1 MNDEIDMLQ
10 LLCVGARL
18 NPQPSR
24 ALPQRSYGD
33 PAKLVRLQGET
44 KCRTCLNSRRGKAGA
59 FCGKGQQYGKRCE
72 LFRIAK
78 K

>member
-1 MNDEIDMLQ
+1 MKDDIDMLQ
-10 LLCVGARL
+10 LLCVGGRL

-33 PAKLVRLQGET
+33 PANLVRLQGES
-44 KCRTCLNSRRGKAGA
+44 KCATCLYSRRGKKER
-59 FCGKGQQYGKRCE
+59 FCSKGQQYGKRCE
-72 LFRIAK
+72 FYRIAK